1 VQTDNNAAI
10 RNDTVNN
17 QTWDWIA
24 SNFDPNAGNSP
35 IVDYLGPGDGTLPAW
50 STRLISA
57 PPGNVR
63 TLLGDDIDHMYMMSD
78 PLVTNALGM
87 VI

>member
-50 STRLISA
+50 STRLVST

-63 TLLGDDIDHMYMMSD
+63 TVPGDDIEHMWMMGH
-78 PLVTNALGM
+78 PQVTNALQM